1 MLEQSWLGQRRQP
14 RADDGSYTLQMHCSI
29 VIVFLKYP
37 T

>member
-1 MLEQSWLGQRRQP
+1 MLEQSWLSQRQQP
-14 RADDGSYTLQMHCSI
+14 HADGGSYTLQMHCSI